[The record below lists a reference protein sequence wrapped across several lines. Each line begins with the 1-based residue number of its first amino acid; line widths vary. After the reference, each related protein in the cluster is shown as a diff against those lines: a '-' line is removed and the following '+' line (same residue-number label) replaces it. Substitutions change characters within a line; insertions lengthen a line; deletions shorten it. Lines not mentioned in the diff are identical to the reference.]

1 MNRIE
6 NLSKILSQGNLSLI
20 DGFEQAFFAF
30 ISIKEISSNEGCKNR
45 ILVRNAYKAVIM
57 LYGKEATLYHFYDI
71 LINHK
76 SEGKKQITKLSRRTF
91 KNPKVN
97 RLKEDMTDYFFN
109 TYYNPSKNYRTE
121 YTDYAIARYI
131 IETIIDEME
140 FKLDEYKDL
149 SFDIIT
155 ESK

>member
-6 NLSKILSQGNLSLI
+6 NLLKILSQGDLSLI
-20 DGFEQAFFAF
+20 DDFEQTFFAF
-30 ISIKEISSNEGCKNR
+30 ISTKELSSNEGHKNKLL
-45 ILVRNAYKAVIM
+45 IRNAYKAVIM
-57 LYGKEATLYHFYDI
+57 LYGKESTLYNFYDI

-76 SEGKKQITKLSRRTF
+76 SEGKKLITKLSRRTF

-97 RLKEDMTDYFFN
+97 RLKEDITDFFFN
-109 TYYNPSKNYRTE
+109 TYYNPSKNYRNE
-121 YTDYAIARYI
+121 YTDCVIARYM

-149 SFDIIT
+149 SFKIIT
-155 ESK
+155 EDK